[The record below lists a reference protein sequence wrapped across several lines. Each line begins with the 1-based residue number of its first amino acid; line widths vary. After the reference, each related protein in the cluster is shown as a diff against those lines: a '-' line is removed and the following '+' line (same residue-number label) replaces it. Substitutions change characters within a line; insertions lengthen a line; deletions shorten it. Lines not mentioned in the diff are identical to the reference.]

1 MASIKIMI
9 ATLPD
14 HESLLYSSSITPNGI
29 GATADAYLKNPSTDN
44 ILWLHLCAINPKTRQ
59 WLETETGIDQS
70 MIEAM
75 LAEDTRPRAL
85 IRDDEMLVN
94 IRGMNLL
101 DPDNQESMISIRM
114 WFKDNVVITTR
125 RRDILAIE
133 DIKRFIEEG
142 NGPKSIGNF
151 LTMVTERVYAR
162 MESHIENLDD
172 CVSMV
177 EEKVAIEP
185 EADVARDIA
194 TIRRRNA
201 EFRRHIIPQK
211 LVLEH
216 LIKSN
221 VGWLAEES
229 IESII
234 ESHDKVTRYTEDL
247 NDIRDRVQILNEEI
261 WQLQAKQLNKTA
273 FMFSVAATIFL
284 PLSFFTG
291 LMGINVGGMPGLDNV
306 AGFWIVV
313 VICVLIF
320 IALIIMFRKRHW
332 F

>member
-1 MASIKIMI
+1 MASNKLMI
-9 ATLPD
+9 TTLPD
-14 HESLLYSSSITPNGI
+14 HESLLYSASITPSGI
-29 GATADAYLKNPSTDN
+29 GATADAYLNNPSTDN

-59 WLETETGIDQS
+59 WLETETDIDQP

-85 IRDDEMLVN
+85 IRDDEILVN

-133 DIKRFIEEG
+133 DVKCFIEEG

-151 LTMVTERVYAR
+151 LTMVTERLYAR

-177 EEKVAIEP
+177 EEKVAIDP

>member
-1 MASIKIMI
+1 MASNKIMI
-9 ATLPD
+9 TTLPD
-14 HESLLYSSSITPNGI
+14 HESLLYSASITPSGI
-29 GATADAYLKNPSTDN
+29 GATADAYLNNPSTDN

-59 WLETETGIDQS
+59 WLETETDIDQS

-85 IRDDEMLVN
+85 IRDDEILVN

-133 DIKRFIEEG
+133 DVKHFIEEG

-162 MESHIENLDD
+162 MESYIENLDD

-177 EEKVAIEP
+177 EAKVAIDP
-185 EADVARDIA
+185 EVDVARDIA

-221 VGWLAEES
+221 MGWFAEES

-320 IALIIMFRKRHW
+320 IALIIMFRKRRW

>member
-1 MASIKIMI
+1 MLALFSARLEKIYCEQPVSLLAYNKTVI

-14 HESLLYSSSITPNGI
+14 HEGLLYSVSITPDGI
-29 GATADAYLKNPSTDN
+29 GATADAYLNSPSTDN

-59 WLETETGIDQS
+59 WLETETDIDQT

-75 LAEDTRPRAL
+75 LAEDTRPREL
-85 IRDDEMLVN
+85 IRDNEILVN

-101 DPDNQESMISIRM
+101 DPDDQEHMISIRM
-114 WFKDNVVITTR
+114 WFRNNVVITTR

-133 DIKRFIEEG
+133 DVKRFIEEG
-142 NGPKSIGNF
+142 HGPKSIGNF

-162 MESHIENLDD
+162 MEPHIENLEN

-177 EEKVAIEP
+177 EEEIAIDT

-211 LVLEH
+211 LVLKH
-216 LIKSN
+216 LIESN
-221 VGWLAEES
+221 VSWLAKEY
-229 IESII
+229 IESLI
-234 ESHDKVTRYTEDL
+234 ESHDKVTRYIEDL

-261 WQLQAKQLNKTA
+261 RHLQAEQLNKTT

-284 PLSFFTG
+284 PLSFFSDAG
-291 LMGINVGGMPGLDNV
+291 PGS
-306 AGFWIVV
+306 
-313 VICVLIF
+313 
-320 IALIIMFRKRHW
+320 
-332 F
+332 

>member
-1 MASIKIMI
+1 MI
-9 ATLPD
+9 TTLPD
-14 HESLLYSSSITPNGI
+14 HESLLYSASITPSGI
-29 GATADAYLKNPSTDN
+29 GATADAYLNNPSTDN

-59 WLETETGIDQS
+59 WLETETDIDQS
-70 MIEAM
+70 MVEAM

-133 DIKRFIEEG
+133 DVKCFIEEG

-177 EEKVAIEP
+177 EEKVAIDP

>member
-9 ATLPD
+9 TTLPD
-14 HESLLYSSSITPNGI
+14 HESLLYSASITPSGI
-29 GATADAYLKNPSTDN
+29 GATADAYLNNPSTDN

-133 DIKRFIEEG
+133 DVKHFIEEG

-162 MESHIENLDD
+162 MESYIENLDD

>member
-1 MASIKIMI
+1 MI
-9 ATLPD
+9 TTLPD
-14 HESLLYSSSITPNGI
+14 HESLLYSASITPSGI
-29 GATADAYLKNPSTDN
+29 GATADAYLNNPSTDN

-59 WLETETGIDQS
+59 WLETETDIDQS

-85 IRDDEMLVN
+85 IRDDEILVN

-133 DIKRFIEEG
+133 DVKCFIEEG

-151 LTMVTERVYAR
+151 LTMVTERLYAR

-177 EEKVAIEP
+177 EEKVAIDP

>member
-9 ATLPD
+9 TTLPD
-14 HESLLYSSSITPNGI
+14 HESLLYSASITPSGI
-29 GATADAYLKNPSTDN
+29 GATADAYLNNPSTDN

-59 WLETETGIDQS
+59 WLETETDIDQS
-70 MIEAM
+70 MVEAM

-133 DIKRFIEEG
+133 DVKCFIEEG

-151 LTMVTERVYAR
+151 LTMVTERLYAR
-162 MESHIENLDD
+162 MGSHIENLDD

-177 EEKVAIEP
+177 EEKVAIDP

>member
-1 MASIKIMI
+1 MI
-9 ATLPD
+9 D
-14 HESLLYSSSITPNGI
+14 
-29 GATADAYLKNPSTDN
+29 
-44 ILWLHLCAINPKTRQ
+44 
-59 WLETETGIDQS
+59 
-70 MIEAM
+70 AM
-75 LAEDTRPRAL
+75 LAEDTRPRVL
-85 IRDDEMLVN
+85 IRNNEMLVN

-101 DPDNQESMISIRM
+101 DPDNQERMISIRM
-114 WFKDNVVITTR
+114 WFKDNVIITTR

-133 DIKRFIEEG
+133 DLKCFIEEG
-142 NGPKSIGNF
+142 NGPRSMSDF
-151 LTMVTERVYAR
+151 LTTITERVYAR
-162 MESHIENLDD
+162 MESHIEELDD

-177 EEKVAIEP
+177 EENIAVNME
-185 EADVARDIA
+185 EDVARDIS

-216 LIKSN
+216 LIKSK
-221 VGWLAEES
+221 VKWLAEES
-229 IESII
+229 IESLI

-247 NDIRDRVQILNEEI
+247 NDIYVRTQILNEEI
-261 WQLQAKQLNKTA
+261 RHLQADQLNKTT

-291 LMGINVGGMPGLDNV
+291 LMGINVGGMPGLDHD

-313 VICVLIF
+313 VFCVMIF
-320 IALIIMFRKRHW
+320 IALIFLFRKRHW

>member
-1 MASIKIMI
+1 MI
-9 ATLPD
+9 TTLPD
-14 HESLLYSSSITPNGI
+14 HESLLYSASITPSGI
-29 GATADAYLKNPSTDN
+29 GATADAYLNNPSTDN

-59 WLETETGIDQS
+59 WLETETDIDQS

-85 IRDDEMLVN
+85 IRDDEILVN

-133 DIKRFIEEG
+133 DVKCFIEEG
-142 NGPKSIGNF
+142 NGPRSIGNF

-177 EEKVAIEP
+177 EEKVAIDP

>member
-9 ATLPD
+9 TTLPD
-14 HESLLYSSSITPNGI
+14 HESLLYSASITPSGI
-29 GATADAYLKNPSTDN
+29 GATADAYLNNPSTDN

-101 DPDNQESMISIRM
+101 DPDNQENMISIRM

-133 DIKRFIEEG
+133 DVKHFIEEG

-162 MESHIENLDD
+162 MESYIENLDD

-273 FMFSVAATIFL
+273 FMFSVAATVFL

>member
-9 ATLPD
+9 TTLPD
-14 HESLLYSSSITPNGI
+14 HESLLYSASITPSGI
-29 GATADAYLKNPSTDN
+29 GATADAYLNNPSTDN

-133 DIKRFIEEG
+133 DVKHFIEEG

-151 LTMVTERVYAR
+151 LTTVTERVYAR

-177 EEKVAIEP
+177 EEKVAIDP

-320 IALIIMFRKRHW
+320 IALVIMFRKRHW

>member
-9 ATLPD
+9 TTLPD
-14 HESLLYSSSITPNGI
+14 HESLLYSASITPSGI
-29 GATADAYLKNPSTDN
+29 GATADAYLNNPSTDN

-59 WLETETGIDQS
+59 WLETETDIDQS
-70 MIEAM
+70 MVEAM

-85 IRDDEMLVN
+85 IRDDEILVN

-133 DIKRFIEEG
+133 DVKCFIEEG

-151 LTMVTERVYAR
+151 LTMVTERLYAR

-177 EEKVAIEP
+177 EEKVAIDP

>member
-1 MASIKIMI
+1 MASNKIMI
-9 ATLPD
+9 TTLPD
-14 HESLLYSSSITPNGI
+14 HESLLYSASITPSGI
-29 GATADAYLKNPSTDN
+29 GATADAYLNNPSTDN

-59 WLETETGIDQS
+59 WLETETDIDQS

-85 IRDDEMLVN
+85 IRDDEILVN

-133 DIKRFIEEG
+133 DVKCFIEEG

-151 LTMVTERVYAR
+151 LTMVTERLYAR

-177 EEKVAIEP
+177 EEKVAIDP

>member
-1 MASIKIMI
+1 MASNKIMI
-9 ATLPD
+9 TTLPD
-14 HESLLYSSSITPNGI
+14 HESLLYSASITPSGI
-29 GATADAYLKNPSTDN
+29 GATADAYLNNPSTDN

-59 WLETETGIDQS
+59 WLETETDIDQS

-133 DIKRFIEEG
+133 DVKCFIEEG

-151 LTMVTERVYAR
+151 LTMVTERLYAR

-177 EEKVAIEP
+177 EEKVAIDP

-313 VICVLIF
+313 VICVLIL
-320 IALIIMFRKRHW
+320 IALVIMFRKRHW

>member
-1 MASIKIMI
+1 MASNKIMI
-9 ATLPD
+9 TTLPD
-14 HESLLYSSSITPNGI
+14 HESLLYSASITPSGI
-29 GATADAYLKNPSTDN
+29 GATADAYLNNPSTDN

-59 WLETETGIDQS
+59 WLETETDIDQS

-133 DIKRFIEEG
+133 DVKCFIEEG

-151 LTMVTERVYAR
+151 LTMVTERLYAR

-177 EEKVAIEP
+177 EEKVAIDP

>member
-1 MASIKIMI
+1 MASNKLMI
-9 ATLPD
+9 TTLPD
-14 HESLLYSSSITPNGI
+14 HESLLYSASITPSGI
-29 GATADAYLKNPSTDN
+29 GATADVYLNNPSTDN

-59 WLETETGIDQS
+59 WLETETDIDQS

-85 IRDDEMLVN
+85 IRDDEILVN

-133 DIKRFIEEG
+133 DVKCFIEEG

-151 LTMVTERVYAR
+151 LTMVTERLYAR

-177 EEKVAIEP
+177 EEKVAIDP

-313 VICVLIF
+313 VICVLIL
-320 IALIIMFRKRHW
+320 IALVIMFRKRHW

>member
-1 MASIKIMI
+1 MASNKIMI
-9 ATLPD
+9 TTLPD
-14 HESLLYSSSITPNGI
+14 HESLLYSASITPSGI
-29 GATADAYLKNPSTDN
+29 GATADAYLNNPSTDN

-59 WLETETGIDQS
+59 WLETETDIDQS

-114 WFKDNVVITTR
+114 WFKDNVVITIR

-133 DIKRFIEEG
+133 DVKCFIEEG

-151 LTMVTERVYAR
+151 LTMVTERLYAR

-177 EEKVAIEP
+177 EEKVAIDP